1 MRKIF
6 KNMVPYGRSVIVIL
20 ALLLM
25 QAACD
30 LALPS
35 YTSDIIDVGIQK
47 SGVEHVVPQAV
58 TAEEFAAA
66 QTLMT
71 EEETQLWQRI
81 YEQDGDVY
89 RLTEHDETRL
99 AELDDALV
107 LPLIMNYQM
116 RAMEEA
122 SFKAYLASQNGSM
135 DAAQINAM
143 SIEQI
148 GQMMGVSL
156 TPFEQTKEDDDGNVY
171 TTVCVDVRPVFA
183 QRKQAGTMDDDAILS
198 MRESMQK
205 TIDAMGSSMVRSMG
219 VAYAVDCDKA
229 AGLDVDAM
237 QTAYLWTAGLKMVG
251 LALIMGLATVLVSF
265 FASRVGAGIG
275 RDLRDGVFKRVVGFS
290 NAEMDQFSTASLIT
304 RSTNDI
310 QQIQMVSA
318 MLLRMVAYA
327 PIMGIGGVIKAMQT
341 GAGLGWVIALALL
354 VILGYVMVLMS
365 VSMPKF
371 KLMQKLV
378 DRLNLVSRE
387 ILTGLSVIRAF
398 KREDKEEER
407 FDEANRALTKTMLF
421 TNRVMT
427 FMMPGMMLIMNVLTV
442 AIVWFGAH
450 QIDAGTMQVGAMTAF
465 ITYAMMIVMS
475 FLMLTMMS
483 IMLPRA
489 AVAAERIDEV
499 LQTASSIRNPEQ
511 PETLAAHNGVL
522 RFNHVSFR
530 YPNAEE
536 DVLHDIDF
544 TATPGTTTAIIGST
558 GCGKSTLVNLIP
570 RLYDVTAGSIEIDG
584 KDIRK
589 LSMEELRSEIGFVPQ
604 KGVLFSG
611 TIASNLRFGNDE
623 ATDEEIRRAA
633 KIAQAADF
641 IEEKEEKYDSPI
653 AQGGS
658 NVSGGQKQR
667 LAIAR
672 AIAKNPKIF
681 IFDDSFSALDMK
693 TDAALRK
700 ALHENVKDSTIILV
714 AQRISTILHAE
725 QILVLDDGRIVGRGT
740 HAELLAGCEVYQQIA
755 KSQLSAKEL
764 GLAEGAVGKRT
775 DITGALPVEIK
786 AGKSADSGAT
796 VPAETDKA
804 ARKQKAEHESE
815 VCGDE

>member
-122 SFKAYLASQNGSM
+122 SFKAYLASQNGM

-156 TPFEQTKEDDDGNVY
+156 TPFEQSKEDDDGNVY

-198 MRESMQK
+198 MRENMQK

-804 ARKQKAEHESE
+804 ARKQKAAHESE
-815 VCGDE
+815 VRGDE